1 MGTPIETLVAVAGQ
15 RWNVEEDFGHAKGA
29 VGLDHYEV
37 RQWIGWYRHIT
48 LAMLALAYL
57 AVVRAR
63 LRQEAASAPTGKGA
77 SRPSVPMNWH
87 VSCSWSPCPGCV

>member
-1 MGTPIETLVAVAGQ
+1 VGTPIEVLVAVAGQ
-15 RWNVEEDFGHAKGA
+15 RWNVEEDFAHAKGE

-37 RQWIGWYRHIT
+37 RHWIGWYRHIT

-63 LRQEAASAPTGKGA
+63 RREEDATATKGA
-77 SRPSVPMNWH
+77 WRPSVPL
-87 VSCSWSPCPGCV
+87 S